1 MFHVKQMNPLLEK
14 VSNAKSLQYRGNGEN
29 DPHGVRL
36 PVGQWP
42 MKPRDDRIEHKAL
55 AATHEG
61 TYVDDR
67 LVSGTASRISRR
79 LRQRLSGS

>member
-1 MFHVKQMNPLLEK
+1 MFHVKQMNPVLEK

-42 MKPRDDRIEHKAL
+42 M
-55 AATHEG
+55 
-61 TYVDDR
+61 
-67 LVSGTASRISRR
+67 
-79 LRQRLSGS
+79 